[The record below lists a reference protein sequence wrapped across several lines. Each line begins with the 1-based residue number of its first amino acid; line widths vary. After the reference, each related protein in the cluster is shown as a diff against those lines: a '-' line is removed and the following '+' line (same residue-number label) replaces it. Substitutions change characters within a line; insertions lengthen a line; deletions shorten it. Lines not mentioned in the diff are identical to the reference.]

1 LCWCDY
7 LRGYLSGFPFGASG
21 LLVSLRAS
29 RVGGELR
36 NTFALFHFLAF
47 SLFFFFSL
55 SFLLHYLRIK
65 VGTFSVLLSGFFLLD
80 LALFLNYATRGRAGG
95 GKARGFGVLVIG
107 LVSCIL
113 SLWVK

>member
-1 LCWCDY
+1 M
-7 LRGYLSGFPFGASG
+7 
-21 LLVSLRAS
+21 
-29 RVGGELR
+29 
-36 NTFALFHFLAF
+36 
-47 SLFFFFSL
+47 
-55 SFLLHYLRIK
+55 
-65 VGTFSVLLSGFFLLD
+65 GTFSVLLSGFFLLD